1 MLVYWIACVQLI
13 EWVTGQVNRP
23 NDDADKRCWLTGSSH
38 AHKLDSLDSFRG
50 RTLMI
55 LLCEREASA
64 AAFLHG
70 SVSAVGA

>member
-1 MLVYWIACVQLI
+1 MQLI
-13 EWVTGQVNRP
+13 EGVTGQVNRP